1 MKKITYKQYGEKNW
15 GYRFETA
22 RINGK
27 RHWEDHRGFATQKEA
42 RKAAEALYERHM
54 REQQTFEIS
63 HMSLSDYLD
72 YWLNDLCSGQLQ
84 QNTVYNY
91 RKKIQ
96 NYIKPEL
103 GKYPICCISHEQIQ
117 KFIDKMYNRGFAI
130 NTLNTVRGI
139 LSKAFNDAVNDQK
152 LLRSPADRIHIP
164 QNVAPKVPTRAEP
177 HIYIPQ
183 DKMKKIF
190 ERFPEGSVAYLPL
203 RLGYECG
210 LRIGETFAL
219 CWEDIDFEKKC
230 IKISRQVQ
238 WFADKSRTSEEK
250 AEARRNGN
258 RHKEDHGYWYLKHPK
273 SKSSIRDVD
282 ISDDLADLLLRT
294 KKAQE
299 KAENYY
305 EESYTRYYTD
315 RPLPSDNA
323 PFEIPIL
330 EKGQYPLHLVMI
342 RENGT
347 YITQRTIQHASA
359 VIKKSICPNFD
370 YHSLRG
376 THATMLREQGFDDLY
391 ITCRLGHSK
400 MEITAQYYER
410 LSGTIIQQGKD
421 KLNRMFSAV

>member
-1 MKKITYKQYGEKNW
+1 MKKITYKQYAVKNW
-15 GYRFETA
+15 GFRFE
-22 RINGK
+22 IPPVNGK
-27 RHWEDHRGFATQKEA
+27 RKWEDKRGFATQQEA
-42 RKAAEALYERHM
+42 KKAAESLFEQHI
-54 REQQTFEIS
+54 REQQTFKIS

-84 QNTVYNY
+84 PNTIYNY

-103 GKYPICCISHEQIQ
+103 GQYAICSISHEQIQ
-117 KFIDKMYNRGFAI
+117 KFVDKMYNRGFSI
-130 NTLNTVRGI
+130 NTLNTIRGI
-139 LSKAFNDAVNDQK
+139 LSKAFNDAVDDK
-152 LLRSPADRIHIP
+152 KILYSPANRIHIP
-164 QNVAPKVPTRAEP
+164 KNVAPKVETRSEP

-183 DKMKKIF
+183 DTMKQIF
-190 ERFPEGSVAYLPL
+190 ERFPERSGAYLPL
-203 RLGYECG
+203 RIGYECG

-219 CWEDIDFEKKC
+219 CWEDIDFENKC

-238 WFADKSRTSEEK
+238 WFADKSRTAEEK
-250 AEARRNGN
+250 EEARRNGN

-273 SKSSIRDVD
+273 SKSAIRNVD

-299 KAENYY
+299 KAENYF
-305 EESYTRYYTD
+305 EERYTHYYTD
-315 RPLPSDNA
+315 RPFPSNGV

-330 EKGQYPLHLVMI
+330 ENGKYPLHLIMI

-347 YITQRTIQHASA
+347 FISPRTMQHASA
-359 VIKKSICPNFD
+359 AIRESICPGFD

-391 ITCRLGHSK
+391 ITRRLGHSR
-400 MEITAQYYER
+400 MEITFQYYER
-410 LSGTIIQQGKD
+410 LSDAIIQRGKD
-421 KLNRMFSAV
+421 QLNQMFPAV